1 MSQWLNENAVCK
13 KETVEYKHFDGNEHF
28 DRSRFIEA
36 KKNRLILHKGTIF
49 VNHEYK
55 GGGDFYFLNVLMNT
69 PPKPKELD
77 GNEIGDNNGEN
88 F

>member
-1 MSQWLNENAVCK
+1 MPKTKLA
-13 KETVEYKHFDGNEHF
+13 
-28 DRSRFIEA
+28 
-36 KKNRLILHKGTIF
+36 F
-49 VNHEYK
+49 V
-55 GGGDFYFLNVLMNT
+55 